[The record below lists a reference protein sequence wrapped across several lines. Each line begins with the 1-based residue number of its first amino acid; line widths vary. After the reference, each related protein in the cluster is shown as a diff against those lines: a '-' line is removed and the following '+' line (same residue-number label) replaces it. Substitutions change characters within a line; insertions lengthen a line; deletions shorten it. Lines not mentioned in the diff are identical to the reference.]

1 MDPTS
6 SRAPRGSGGGET
18 CVHIGNRFSHIVMP
32 HALPSILTGIRLAVG
47 RGLVV
52 IIAEMFVGSLGGVGF
67 QSVAVVAAALPLALT
82 GWGLTVALDRL
93 SAWLTPWSR
102 LAGQ

>member
-1 MDPTS
+1 MRPYRES
-6 SRAPRGSGGGET
+6 
-18 CVHIGNRFSHIVMP
+18 RFSHIVMP
-32 HALPSILTGIRLAVG
+32 YALPSILTGIRLAVG

-52 IIAEMFVGSLGGVGF
+52 AIIAELFVGSLGGVGYFITNAGQQF